1 MFIFI
6 LCLFCLLYAYN
17 LTYTIIYLAVTGDI
31 HKIDEVLKRVQDMLH
46 AIETVAFDIFDRRYQ
61 SGWEST
67 MSRFGHN
74 VALIEE
80 TAKQFIDASF
90 HNLRS
95 AEGAFELLQNF
106 KNIKSRFVEKTRGER
121 KRRLMRTFVKCCANI
136 LQKSKR

>member
-1 MFIFI
+1 
-6 LCLFCLLYAYN
+6 
-17 LTYTIIYLAVTGDI
+17 
-31 HKIDEVLKRVQDMLH
+31 MLH
-46 AIETVAFDIFDRRYQ
+46 SIETVAFDIFDRRYQ

-67 MSRFGHN
+67 MARFGHN

-106 KNIKSRFVEKTRGER
+106 KNIKSRHVGG
-121 KRRLMRTFVKCCANI
+121 I
-136 LQKSKR
+136 